1 MDHLKIDAEFIKAER
16 QKRGW
21 SQEQLAAAA
30 GLGVRTVQR
39 MESGSAA
46 SSESAKCLAAV
57 FEIPFSRLAIEKP
70 RALPL
75 RRRLLAAA
83 AAVCAALGS
92 SLFLL
97 SQANATDVAMAVVVG
112 TEITGASR
120 MNMEVNSGGQS
131 EIKLEKD
138 LKLLLTPTIQKD
150 GAILLAAE
158 VYGWDG
164 SDYRLV
170 GKPRLLM
177 RQGEETRLRLGL
189 VNGRSARISI
199 TSKEAKPS
207 STR

>member
-1 MDHLKIDAEFIKAER
+1 
-16 QKRGW
+16 
-21 SQEQLAAAA
+21 
-30 GLGVRTVQR
+30 
-39 MESGSAA
+39 
-46 SSESAKCLAAV
+46 
-57 FEIPFSRLAIEKP
+57 
-70 RALPL
+70 
-75 RRRLLAAA
+75 
-83 AAVCAALGS
+83 
-92 SLFLL
+92 
-97 SQANATDVAMAVVVG
+97 MAVVVG